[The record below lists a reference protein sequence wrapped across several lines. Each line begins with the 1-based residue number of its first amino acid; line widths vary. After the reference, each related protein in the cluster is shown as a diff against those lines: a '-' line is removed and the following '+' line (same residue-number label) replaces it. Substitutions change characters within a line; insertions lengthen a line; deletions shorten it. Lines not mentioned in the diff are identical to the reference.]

1 MSLTARI
8 ALMVKE
14 KNEVKH
20 HTQCFCPMLRSVPPL
35 QWQSSLFTFCHHS
48 QVYSIASSEEYLN
61 NIKTTVRQAIVPQT
75 GRTIDQL
82 TQSHSTVFYGT
93 RHIQRKCLLCGLE
106 RTFSNFNSL
115 HSISWFKKF
124 GRFALQVLHS

>member
-61 NIKTTVRQAIVPQT
+61 NIKNNCKAGFSTTNWQNYRPAYT
-75 GRTIDQL
+75 E
-82 TQSHSTVFYGT
+82 SFHS
-93 RHIQRKCLLCGLE
+93 LLWNE
-106 RTFSNFNSL
+106 AHT
-115 HSISWFKKF
+115 KKV
-124 GRFALQVLHS
+124 FALWPGENIQ